1 MATATKPGMDDLRK
15 SPTMTYLL
23 DAAEGG
29 QDIGHYGRLTLAMVG
44 SKFLETDDLVATL
57 LKSGGAEETEV
68 KAMVQQV
75 IERGYNPPSRARLQ
89 EWSAE
94 QDFPLMPNP
103 DDPDS
108 GNLYREL
115 TMPDEVIESIEE
127 YREQKLEASES

>member
-1 MATATKPGMDDLRK
+1 MATKTATDELRK
-15 SPTMTYLL
+15 SPTMTHLL
-23 DAAEGG
+23 DAAESG

-44 SKFLETDDLVATL
+44 AKFMEQDDLVKIL
-57 LKSGGAEETEV
+57 LKSGGADETEV

-75 IERGYNPPSRARLQ
+75 VERGYNPPSRARLQ

-127 YREQKLEASES
+127 YREQKLEASEA

>member
-1 MATATKPGMDDLRK
+1 MATAAKPGMDELRK
-15 SPTMTYLL
+15 SPTMTHLL

-29 QDIGHYGRLTLAMVG
+29 TDIGHYGRLTLAMVG
-44 SKFLETDDLVATL
+44 SKFVEKDDLVATL

-127 YREQKLEASES
+127 YREQKLEATEA

>member
-1 MATATKPGMDDLRK
+1 MPGTIEDLRT

-44 SKFLETDDLVATL
+44 AKFLETDDLIGIL

-75 IERGYNPPSRARLQ
+75 VERGYNPPSRARLL
-89 EWSAE
+89 EWSAQ

-108 GNLYREL
+108 GNLYSEL

-127 YREQKLEASES
+127 YREQRLEASEA

>member
-1 MATATKPGMDDLRK
+1 MPGTMDDLRK

-23 DAAEGG
+23 DAAKEGT
-29 QDIGHYGRLTLAMVG
+29 DIGHYGRLTPAMVG
-44 SKFLETDDLVATL
+44 AKFLEKDDLVATL

-127 YREQKLEASES
+127 YREQKLEATEA

>member
-1 MATATKPGMDDLRK
+1 MPGTMEELRK
-15 SPTMTYLL
+15 SPTMAHLL
-23 DAAEGG
+23 DAAESGK
-29 QDIGHYGRLTLAMVG
+29 DIGHYGRLTLAMVG
-44 SKFLETDDLVATL
+44 HRFMEKDELVDTL
-57 LKSGGAEETEV
+57 LKSKGADETEV

-75 IERGYNPPSRARLQ
+75 VERGYNPPSRARLQ

-127 YREQKLEASES
+127 YREQKLEAAES

>member
-1 MATATKPGMDDLRK
+1 MAVEDLRK
-15 SPTMTYLL
+15 SPMMSHLL
-23 DAAEGG
+23 DALDKGT
-29 QDIGHYGRLTLAMVG
+29 DIGHHGRFTFATIAARFMDRHEVVDWLA
-44 SKFLETDDLVATL
+44 KDKDFDEHEA
-57 LKSGGAEETEV
+57 

-75 IERGYNPPSRARLQ
+75 VERGYNPPSRARLQ

-127 YREQKLEASES
+127 YREQKLEAAES

>member
-1 MATATKPGMDDLRK
+1 MPGTMDDLRK

-23 DAAEGG
+23 DAAEEGK
-29 QDIGHYGRLTLAMVG
+29 DIGHYGRLTVAMVG
-44 SKFLETDDLVATL
+44 SKFLETDELVDVL

-75 IERGYNPPSRARLQ
+75 VERGYNPPSRARLQ

-94 QDFPLMPNP
+94 QDFPLMPNA

-127 YREQKLEASES
+127 YREQKL

>member
-1 MATATKPGMDDLRK
+1 MATKTATDELRK
-15 SPTMTYLL
+15 SPTMTHLL
-23 DAAEGG
+23 DAAESG

-44 SKFLETDDLVATL
+44 SKFMEKDDLVKII
-57 LKSGGAEETEV
+57 LKSGGADETEV

-75 IERGYNPPSRARLQ
+75 VERGYNPPSRARLQ

>member
-1 MATATKPGMDDLRK
+1 MPGTMDDLRK

-23 DAAEGG
+23 DAAEEGK
-29 QDIGHYGRLTLAMVG
+29 DIGHYGRLTVAMVG
-44 SKFLETDDLVATL
+44 SKFLETDELVDVL

-75 IERGYNPPSRARLQ
+75 VERGYNPPSRARLQ

-94 QDFPLMPNP
+94 QDFPLMPNA

-127 YREQKLEASES
+127 YREQKLEASEE

>member
-1 MATATKPGMDDLRK
+1 MPGTIEDLRT

-44 SKFLETDDLVATL
+44 AKFLETDDLIGIL
-57 LKSGGAEETEV
+57 LKSGAAEETEV

-75 IERGYNPPSRARLQ
+75 VERGYNPPSRARLL
-89 EWSAE
+89 EWSAQ

-108 GNLYREL
+108 GNLYSEL

-127 YREQKLEASES
+127 YREQRLEASEA

>member
-1 MATATKPGMDDLRK
+1 MPGTMDDLRK
-15 SPTMTYLL
+15 SPTMTHLL
-23 DAAEGG
+23 DAAAEGT
-29 QDIGHYGRLTLAMVG
+29 DIGHYGRLTLAMVG
-44 SKFLETDDLVATL
+44 AKFLEQDDLVATL

-68 KAMVQQV
+68 KAMVKQV

-127 YREQKLEASES
+127 YREQKLEATEA